1 MVFAEDLVDLL
12 AQKNL
17 ATASAI
23 DLWRKQIV
31 PKTRSAEDFAKQL
44 VENGFLTSSL
54 AQALLR
60 QLQSS
65 TNLPLDRSVMPP
77 LPPPVPPSPPPA
89 PVSASQEKK
98 LPLPVPTDSTPVLPF
113 SAEKDPTD
121 AKFVDQPSPRRKK
134 FSKKR
139 QSNIWDTKLI
149 LFGGTA
155 LFLLVLLG
163 IFLTSSLFRRS
174 AESMF
179 SGANQFY
186 EKGDY
191 SQAIVN
197 YEEFAKAFPNHSD
210 ASTARIR
217 LALARIRIVVDAK
230 SDWLNAF
237 ETARTEI
244 DAIRN
249 EAGFFEQSRAE
260 LAVLLPKIAS
270 GLAEQAVEKNG
281 RFDAE
286 RGKLALE
293 MIDELLPRSL
303 QPVEQIAEAKTKIDG
318 VFRRLLHDNRFEETK
333 NEIMSILEAKPF
345 DKTCVDR
352 CIASIGFLLKEYPEL
367 ESEGPFVEL
376 MRTLSQ
382 NESRAVRTISEEEL
396 PRIVRPEKISSAYE
410 HSTTFYHTE
419 YYTDKIPKTD
429 FNAGRYDDMRVFLHA
444 KGSTIGLRASDGK
457 PLWRKKHDVSG
468 QANSP
473 RFVNLSNPDPS
484 GRGAVLVADSA
495 QWNIDCLDA
504 DSGETLWRLSFE
516 EPFYLSEPVLRS
528 SRWILAA
535 TTQSGRLAVLSVDP
549 SDPMFSCKLSE
560 VRLPRTV
567 DSPPVID
574 PGNRLVYQ
582 FASAQTLFCVPLFP
596 EDEFLEDETR
606 EPVCRSFHVEQKPTT
621 IRVAPI
627 LFGSNILFVRQT
639 DIAACELLVFSPE
652 KETALQRFPIRGLV
666 DAPLATDGSF
676 LALASDA
683 GETSLFESTDDP
695 DAPLKPIARGSAGGD
710 VKQQGI
716 IRYVALYEKT
726 VWTADRQLMQFE
738 TQSAQSRLLPKNTI
752 RRDIVSTA
760 PLERHGEMIFHAFRD
775 PASGGVCLSAVSLKN
790 SGVVWETEFAESI
803 LAEPVFQSPNID
815 RPESSRVV
823 HTSGGKSYKI
833 DPSDSDSFEGRA
845 IDVLPRGTFGTA
857 VPAKVVS
864 LRNGFE
870 AWVSRWNRN
879 DDSSSAARLVM
890 IYDPGVAKAIRFRS
904 MTLASPLAAE
914 PIAFGTGLL
923 APMRDGRIALLD
935 PKTGQP
941 AAEPFVSP
949 RSVGNSVE
957 WGIPV
962 EISETKKFAVVDNG
976 SGENKKPELYIVAL
990 DDSNDPA
997 GFVLEKAIPLQN
1009 PVSSAPVVWKN
1020 KIVFGDNGNRIQI
1033 LQTNS
1038 KGDET
1043 PIVKTETLPEPCAW
1057 GPYAVDDKIL
1067 WATNSKIYVLKED
1080 LNILSTDSSLPVGK
1094 PFADSD
1100 GILLNHADGT
1110 LSKID
1115 PNNPER
1121 KIFSLKTDVRTRLG
1135 PVRIGDRIAISSEDG
1150 TVYFFQNN
1158 AP

>member
-1 MVFAEDLVDLL
+1 MAFAEDLVDLL
-12 AQKNL
+12 AKKNL
-17 ATASAI
+17 ATASALG
-23 DLWRKQIV
+23 LWRKQIV
-31 PKTRSAEDFAKQL
+31 PKTRSAEDFANQL
-44 VENGFLTSSL
+44 VEDGFLTPSL

-65 TNLPLDRSVMPP
+65 TNSPFDRSALPP
-77 LPPPVPPSPPPA
+77 LPPPVPPSLPSAPA
-89 PVSASQEKK
+89 SVSQEKK
-98 LPLPVPTDSTPVLPF
+98 LPPPAPTDSVPVLQSPK
-113 SAEKDPTD
+113 EKSPTD
-121 AKFVDQPSPRRKK
+121 TDRVAEPSPRRKK

-139 QSNIWDTKLI
+139 KSNIWDTKLI
-149 LFGGTA
+149 LFGGAA
-155 LFLLVLLG
+155 LLLLALLG
-163 IFLTSSLFRRS
+163 IFLTSSLSRRS

-179 SGANQFY
+179 SGANRFY

-197 YEEFAKAFPNHSD
+197 YEEFVKAFPNHSD

-230 SDWLNAF
+230 SDWLKAF
-237 ETARTEI
+237 ETAKTEI
-244 DAIRN
+244 DSIRN

-270 GLAEQAVEKNG
+270 GLAERAVEKNS

-286 RGKLALE
+286 RGRLALE

-303 QPVEQIAEAKTKIDG
+303 RPLEQIAEAKSKVDG
-318 VFRRLLHDNRFEETK
+318 VFRRLLRDNRFEETK
-333 NEIMSILEAKPF
+333 SEITSILETKPF
-345 DKTCVDR
+345 DTNCVDR
-352 CIASIGFLLKEYPEL
+352 GLESIDSLLKEYPEL
-367 ESEGPFVEL
+367 ESEVPFVEL
-376 MRTLSQ
+376 MRTFSRT
-382 NESRAVRTISEEEL
+382 ESRAVRVVPGEEL
-396 PRIVRPEKISSAYE
+396 PKIVRPEKIPSVYE
-410 HSTTFYHTE
+410 YSTSFYHTE
-419 YYTDKIPKTD
+419 HYTDKNPKD
-429 FNAGRYDDMRVFLHA
+429 DLNADRFADTRVFLHA
-444 KGSTIGLRASDGK
+444 KGATIGLRASDGK
-457 PLWRKKHDVSG
+457 PLWRTEHDVSG
-468 QANSP
+468 QSNSP
-473 RFVNLSNPDPS
+473 RIIGLPNPDPP
-484 GRGAVLVADSA
+484 GRSAVLIADSVR
-495 QWNIDCLDA
+495 WNIDCLDA
-504 DSGETLWRLSFE
+504 DSGETLWRLPFG
-516 EPFYLSEPVLRS
+516 EPFFLSEPVSLS
-528 SRWILAA
+528 SQWILAA
-535 TTQSGRLAVLSVDP
+535 TTQSGRIAILFVDL
-549 SDPMFSCKLSE
+549 SDPMFSCKLNA

-567 DSPPVID
+567 DSSPVID
-574 PGNRLVYQ
+574 PEKRLVYQ

-606 EPVCRSFHVEQKPTT
+606 EQIGRSFYVGQKPTT
-621 IRVAPI
+621 VRVAPI

-639 DIAACELLVFSPE
+639 DVAACELTAFSTE
-652 KETALQRFPIRGLV
+652 KEVVSQRFPIRGLV
-666 DAPLATDGSF
+666 DAPLATDAPF

-683 GETSLFESTDDP
+683 GETLLFESTGDP
-695 DAPLKPIARGSAGGD
+695 DMPLKSIAQGSAGGD
-710 VKQQGI
+710 VKQGGI
-716 IRYVALYEKT
+716 VRYAALYEKT

-738 TQSAQSRLLPKNTI
+738 TKSAQSRLLPKNTI
-752 RRDIVSTA
+752 RRDVVSTA
-760 PLERHGEMIFHAFRD
+760 PLERHGEWIFHAFRD
-775 PASGGVCLSAVSLKN
+775 SVSGGVCLSAVSLKN

-803 LAEPVFQSPNID
+803 LAEPVFQSPNVD

-823 HTSGGKSYKI
+823 HTSGGKSYEI

-857 VPAKVVS
+857 APAKVVS

-870 AWVSRWNRN
+870 AWISRRNRN
-879 DDSSSAARLVM
+879 DDSSSAARLIM

-904 MTLASPLAAE
+904 MILASPLAAE

-941 AAEPFVSP
+941 VAEPFGSP
-949 RSVGNSVE
+949 RSVGSSVD

-962 EISETKKFAVVDNG
+962 EMSETKRFAIVDNG
-976 SGENKKPELYIVAL
+976 SGENEKPELHIVAL

-997 GFVLEKAIPLQN
+997 GFVLEKTIALQN
-1009 PVSSAPVVWKN
+1009 PVSAAPVVWGN
-1020 KIVFGDNGNRIQI
+1020 KIVFIDDRNRVQVV
-1033 LQTNS
+1033 QTNS
-1038 KGDET
+1038 NVDET
-1043 PIVKTETLPEPCAW
+1043 KIVKTESLPEPCGW
-1057 GPYAVDDKIL
+1057 GPYAADDKIL

-1080 LNILSTDSSLPVGK
+1080 LNILSADSSLPVGK
-1094 PFADSD
+1094 PFADPD